1 MAPLI
6 LGLEN
11 NLLNLA
17 KILNISFADE
27 EEPKESLK
35 FDVIVASTDSI
46 AISYYLIVLVNYYSP
61 SLLKSNTSTFLKI
74 SYAY

>member
-17 KILNISFADE
+17 NILNISLADE
-27 EEPKESLK
+27 ADPNESLK
-35 FDVIVASTDSI
+35 FVVIVASTDSI
-46 AISYYLIVLVNYYSP
+46 AISYYFKA
-61 SLLKSNTSTFLKI
+61 LKN
-74 SYAY
+74 